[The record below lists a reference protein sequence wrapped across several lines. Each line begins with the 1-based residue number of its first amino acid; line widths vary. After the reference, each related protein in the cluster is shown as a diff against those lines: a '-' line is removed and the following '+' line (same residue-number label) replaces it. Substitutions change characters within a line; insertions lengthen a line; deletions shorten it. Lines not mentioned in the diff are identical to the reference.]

1 MEKLRGLVS
10 SAGLN
15 DKIFFK
21 DFVPNLEL
29 PQYYNAADIGVWP
42 GAHSITVIEAIATGL
57 PVIVPE
63 DDLAY
68 KVLFENK
75 AALGFERGK
84 PDAITKKITELVENH
99 NLRSKIANNA
109 LSLAKE
115 TLSWGK
121 IAEKSIE
128 IYEVYGAE

>member
-63 DDLAY
+63 NDLAY
-68 KVLFENK
+68 KVLFDND
-75 AALGFERGK
+75 AAVGFEK
-84 PDAITKKITELVENH
+84 DANDLAEKLYSLIKNEEIRYKISTYAVKVVRE
-99 NLRSKIANNA
+99 K
-109 LSLAKE
+109 
-115 TLSWGK
+115 LSWEV
-121 IAEKSIE
+121 IAKKSIE
-128 IYEVYGAE
+128 IYKNM

>member
-1 MEKLRGLVS
+1 MIKFSLRS

-63 DDLAY
+63 NDLAY
-68 KVLFENK
+68 KVLFDND
-75 AALGFERGK
+75 AAVGFEK
-84 PDAITKKITELVENH
+84 DANDLAEKLYSLIKNEEIRYKISTYAVKVVRE
-99 NLRSKIANNA
+99 K
-109 LSLAKE
+109 
-115 TLSWGK
+115 LSWEV
-121 IAEKSIE
+121 IAKKSIE
-128 IYEVYGAE
+128 IYKNM